1 MKNEGILVF
10 LSKTLYPEE
19 CVNLDLS
26 KFRCEF
32 CELSKNLHVS
42 YLQAV
47 KEVKFLSLTS
57 ISISRVLNELLVFLE
72 QNGS

>member
-1 MKNEGILVF
+1 MKDEGILVF

-42 YLQAV
+42 YPSSS
-47 KEVKFLSLTS
+47 KRSEIPFFN
-57 ISISRVLNELLVFLE
+57 IYIDI
-72 QNGS
+72 